1 MFRVVIPARFDS
13 ARLSGKVLLPIG
25 GRPMLHWV
33 VRTGAG
39 HRVPNRLSSR
49 PTMPASRPPPLQVGV
64 ECVMTAATHVSGTD
78 RIAEAARK
86 LQWAAGDII
95 VNLQADEPLMPPALI
110 GQVARLLRDHTDAD
124 IATLAAPVTSAA
136 EFLDPNAVKV
146 VLAEDGRALLFS
158 RAPIPCDRDA
168 AIAGSAGPASHQG
181 ALRHIGLYAYRV
193 QSLLRISQLPPT
205 PLELREQLE
214 QLRALAYGMQIRV
227 AICSRTAR
235 GGCEY
240 GGRPRAH
247 PGTAGGT
254 RHALTGKRLGGGR
267 VKILF
272 VCLGN
277 ICRSPTAEAVMRG
290 IAAREVPELALTVD
304 SAGTANYHPGAPAP
318 TAARRAARAQ
328 ACVRSVRPARAA
340 DN

>member
-33 VRTGAG
+33 CERARASGAEQVVVATDDA
-39 HRVPNRLSSR
+39 RIQ
-49 PTMPASRPPPLQVGV
+49 AAALQVGV

-227 AICSRTAR
+227 AIAAVRPGVDVNTAADLER
-235 GGCEY
+235 I
-240 GGRPRAH
+240 RA
-247 PGTAGGT
+247 
-254 RHALTGKRLGGGR
+254 LL
-267 VKILF
+267 
-272 VCLGN
+272 
-277 ICRSPTAEAVMRG
+277 
-290 IAAREVPELALTVD
+290 EVPVT
-304 SAGTANYHPGAPAP
+304 H
-318 TAARRAARAQ
+318 
-328 ACVRSVRPARAA
+328 
-340 DN
+340 